1 MKHGVVTVLSV
12 DGGGVRGLIPAL
24 VIQDLMRRIRFLQGE
39 RRRRH
44 PVLARLRPLRSP
56 DASELFD
63 LFAGTSTGAL
73 MALGFAR
80 RRAYTPQELV
90 DIYRRHATTIFP
102 ITHFAA
108 LRAVRQAFAEKY
120 DAAPFEALLHTLF
133 GDERLSECVSNVLI
147 ASYDTDNRG
156 PFFFKRYT
164 PEAVRH
170 NRALRRKELKL
181 GDFLLRDVAR
191 ATSAAPTYFLPAK
204 VRSIGGRTYSFLDGG
219 LVANNPALSAYV
231 EARTIYPDARRYV
244 IVSLG
249 TGRNGRRFEHETI
262 AKWGYL
268 EWVSPAHGVPL
279 LSFISDGQSEA
290 VAHSLKSM
298 HRVDYFRFNADI
310 TTVAEDMDDAR
321 PGNMQAVEVMARALI
336 REHRH
341 ELHRLARIL
350 LRRRTGARRLARNR
364 RRTKDPRANGQ

>member
-24 VIQDLMRRIRFLQGE
+24 VVQDLVRRINFLQAE

-44 PVLARLRPLRSP
+44 PILARLRPLGSP
-56 DASELFD
+56 EVSELFD

-102 ITHFAA
+102 VTRFAA
-108 LRAVRQAFAEKY
+108 LRTVRQAFAEKY

-133 GDERLSECVSNVLI
+133 GDERLSECVSNVLV
-147 ASYDTDNRG
+147 ATYDTDNRG

-164 PEAVRH
+164 PRVVRH
-170 NRALRRKELKL
+170 NHVLRRKELKL
-181 GDFLLRDVAR
+181 KDFLLRDVAR
-191 ATSAAPTYFLPAK
+191 ATSAAPTYFLPAQIQA
-204 VRSIGGRTYSFLDGG
+204 IGGRTYSFLDGG

-298 HRVDYFRFNADI
+298 PRVDYYRLNADI
-310 TTVAEDMDDAR
+310 TAVAEEMDDAR
-321 PGNMQAVEVMARALI
+321 PGNMQAVEAMARTLI
-336 REHRH
+336 HENRH
-341 ELHRLARIL
+341 DLHRLARLL
-350 LRRRTGARRLARNR
+350 LRRRTGVRRLSRDRQR
-364 RRTKDPRANGQ
+364 RVLSGQ